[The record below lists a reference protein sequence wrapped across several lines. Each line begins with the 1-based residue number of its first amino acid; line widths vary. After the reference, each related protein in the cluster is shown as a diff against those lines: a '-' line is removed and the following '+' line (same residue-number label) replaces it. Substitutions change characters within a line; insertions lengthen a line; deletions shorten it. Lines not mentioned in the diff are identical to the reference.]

1 MMATSA
7 KMARLSPGCLAALAG
22 LAIIAGVSA
31 AAAQEI
37 AGGIDAVS
45 ERVLFVTS
53 GGAWQ
58 ASEESVAAEAENTD
72 EISEDGDAGAPA
84 PDDGTAAPGEAAT
97 AKPKA
102 ERGFYRLV
110 VIRGADNT
118 SDVYLQ
124 QIGLTDQGPEL
135 VTTTEIEEIN
145 ALNAYVTDV
154 GREESAGQPGF
165 SAFVFLKTDP
175 ALAEPDTWTIF
186 VDEFGDLAV
195 ERATN

>member
-1 MMATSA
+1 MMMATSA

-22 LAIIAGVSA
+22 LAIIAGGVSA

-58 ASEESVAAEAENTD
+58 ASGESEAASTKASGD
-72 EISEDGDAGAPA
+72 ESTGAPA
-84 PDDGTAAPGEAAT
+84 SEEGTPEPAEAAAPQ
-97 AKPKA
+97 A

-110 VIRGADNT
+110 VIRSTDNT
-118 SDVYLQ
+118 SRVYLQ
-124 QIGLTDQGPEL
+124 QIGLADDGPQL
-135 VTTTEIEEIN
+135 VATTEIDEIN